1 VGDGPERPNDSAPT
15 RAVSSAI
22 ENHMGAAFA
31 NASTPMCV
39 LDDRGHIVTVN
50 ESMERLLGRAAKSL
64 IGAPWESVLHPDH
77 APTEV
82 ALFEGAV
89 ASGVASYQLERRLL
103 RAGGEH
109 VWCRTTT
116 TALSIGSE
124 HYVLVEALDSSAERN
139 LQQAAANAEERIRL
153 TTTAFQEE
161 LRRLAI
167 AATTDQGTGLK
178 NRRGF
183 FALAQHEL
191 SVAQRLGHS
200 LTLIFFDLDRLKEIN
215 DTLGHLEGDRA
226 IADTAHLLSTTF
238 RESDLIARLGGD
250 EFCVL
255 ALGPPHAFDQTM
267 RRFENALAAHNRTAD
282 RRYKLALS
290 YGVAFYEPSRDR
302 SVTLDELVSL
312 ADASMYAAK
321 AERRTA

>member
-1 VGDGPERPNDSAPT
+1 MGDGPQRPNSSPRT
-15 RAVSSAI
+15 RAAMRAL
-22 ENHMGAAFA
+22 EAHMGAGFT
-31 NASTPMCV
+31 NASTAMCV
-39 LDDRGHIVTVN
+39 LDDGGRIAAVN
-50 ESMERLLGRAAKSL
+50 ESMGRLLGRPSRDLVGTQWRSL
-64 IGAPWESVLHPDH
+64 LHPDH
-77 APTEV
+77 SSTEV

-89 ASGVASYQLERRLL
+89 ASGVSRYQLERRLIDA
-103 RAGGEH
+103 RGDEI
-109 VWCRTTT
+109 WCRTTS
-116 TALSIGSE
+116 TAMTIGADN
-124 HYVLVEALDSSAERN
+124 YVLVEALDSSAERE
-139 LQQAAANAEERIRL
+139 LQQAAVSAEERIRL

-255 ALGPPHAFDQTM
+255 ALGPPHAFEQTM
-267 RRFENALAAHNRTAD
+267 RRFENALSAHNRTAD

-290 YGVAFYEPSRDR
+290 YGVAFFEPETGPA
-302 SVTLDELVSL
+302 TLDELMSQ
-312 ADASMYAAK
+312 ADASMYRAK
-321 AERRTA
+321 GEARSA